1 LTVQPIKKDAKV
13 KAPVNPK
20 NFDEAMLAFQK
31 LAVSATKDGKN
42 PHFKSNYSTLEE
54 VMSASRQANQFGLY
68 FMQPLQM
75 IQIGEQIVQ
84 VVQTEITHAPT
95 GEKRMSQCP
104 VRSQDPTN
112 PQKMGSGITYAKRYA
127 LQAAFG
133 LPSEDDDGNAASSGQ
148 PANQNTEWRKPKTG
162 DLNEF

>member
-1 LTVQPIKKDAKV
+1 MADQ
-13 KAPVNPK
+13 K
-20 NFDEAMLAFQK
+20 NFNEAMLEFQK

-54 VMSASRQANQFGLY
+54 VMAAARQANQFGLY

-75 IQIGEQIVQ
+75 IQIGEQVIQ
-84 VVQTEITHAPT
+84 VVQTEITHAATNEP
-95 GEKRMSQCP
+95 RISQCP

-133 LPSEDDDGNAASSGQ
+133 LPSEDDDANEASRPSNGPQGTKVQNIHEEKKTERKAA
-148 PANQNTEWRKPKTG
+148 
-162 DLNEF
+162 F